1 VSAAT
6 RGGDVEV
13 ELVARDGWRLAGLM
27 RLPPDVGR
35 APGVVLVHGSHHER
49 DAFTYGVGLP
59 ELLADRGMASL
70 RFDIRGR
77 GASHHGHDFHRM
89 AALER
94 RAVALDVAAALDHL
108 ASSPDV
114 AGDRL
119 GLIGEQDTAAAVVA
133 AAIDPRAAALV
144 LLSPRLPS
152 SALDHL
158 RSRSIPTFGLVSN
171 EDRESL
177 RATATA
183 FLAAPHEHRRLEV
196 FTGLGFGTTM
206 FMARRFEQ
214 SAEEPLEEMI
224 ADWLAQELQLP
235 DRAGDER

>member
-1 VSAAT
+1 VSAAN

-13 ELVARDGWRLAGLM
+13 EVVARDGWRLAGLV
-27 RLPPDVGR
+27 RLPVGADR

-77 GASHHGHDFHRM
+77 GGSHHGHDFHRM

-108 ASSPDV
+108 ASNPDV
-114 AGDRL
+114 AGERL
-119 GLIGEQDTAAAVVA
+119 GLVGEQDTAGAVVA
-133 AAIDPRAAALV
+133 ATADPRAAALV

-152 SALDHL
+152 SALDRL
-158 RSRSIPTFGLVSN
+158 RDRAIPTFGLVSR

-177 RATATA
+177 LATTA
-183 FLAAPHEHRRLEV
+183 AYLAAPPDHRRLEV
-196 FTGLGFGTTM
+196 FDGLGFGTTM

-214 SAEEPLEEMI
+214 LAEEPLEEMI
-224 ADWLAQELQLP
+224 ADWLAHELPLP
-235 DRAGDER
+235 DRRG

>member
-1 VSAAT
+1 MSAVNSE
-6 RGGDVEV
+6 GEVEV
-13 ELVARDGWRLAGLM
+13 EVVARDGWRLAGLL
-27 RLPPDVGR
+27 RLPPGAGR

-77 GASHHGHDFHRM
+77 GGSRDGHDLHRM

-108 ASSPDV
+108 ASLPDV

-119 GLIGEQDTAAAVVA
+119 GLVGEQDTAASVVA
-133 AAIDPRAAALV
+133 AAVDPRTVALV

-152 SALDHL
+152 SALDQL
-158 RSRSIPTFGLVSN
+158 RDRQIPTFGLVSK
-171 EDRESL
+171 EDRVSL
-177 RATATA
+177 RATTVAY
-183 FLAAPHEHRRLEV
+183 LEAPPDHRRLEV
-196 FTGLGFGTTM
+196 FDGLGFGTTM

-214 SAEEPLEEMI
+214 PAEEPLEEMI
-224 ADWLAQELQLP
+224 ADWFAQELTLP
-235 DRAGDER
+235 DRNG